1 MSASIVPESPKAAAK
16 PKYRAAYN
24 EVVRLVV
31 NYQNGV
37 KTARADLSMVSPK
50 DQKLL
55 AAVNELLDSVGQQDA
70 SPRDADAGGLLVDV
84 LSPLLR
90 RLEDGDYSVR
100 CSDRLTGDVKDREQQ
115 VAQLFDRAVG
125 RLEDRQRT
133 LIEHIRA
140 MSLTIEE
147 LLDVGKE
154 ASSHSAEACERAQR
168 LLKAAEQGAEGAR
181 ELAKASGEVCELGT
195 AVACA
200 SDELSVNVESVST
213 ASSQVSETLKGLAAA
228 SDQVSASVN
237 AVAAAV
243 TEMSASLTEVATN
256 TGQAAGIAHDASQGA
271 QRAAATMDNLGRSAK
286 AIGKVVE
293 MIKSIASQTNLLAL
307 NATIEAASA
316 GDAGKGFAVVAN
328 EVKELA
334 KQTAT
339 ATEDI
344 RERVEEMQDNTTQA
358 VQVIQ
363 DIVGHI
369 ERLNSISGVIAAA
382 VEEQTATTSEMARHL
397 ATTACGAEE
406 VTGNVQRM
414 SSSADEVSRNVVDA
428 MAGVREI
435 ASTIGGLAQNAGR
448 VTEVASSSATV
459 AGEVATN
466 GAALDDM
473 TGKSTLAVME
483 VVKGLSRLHDAAEQ
497 AMHAVQ
503 R

>member
-1 MSASIVPESPKAAAK
+1 MSASIVPESPKNTARNK
-16 PKYRAAYN
+16 FRAAYD
-24 EVVRLVV
+24 EVLRLVV
-31 NYQNGV
+31 SVQNGAV
-37 KTARADLSMVSPK
+37 GARADLSLCSPK

-55 AAVNELLDSVGQQDA
+55 AAVNELMDSISQ
-70 SPRDADAGGLLVDV
+70 SSGGGHGLAISETMANV
-84 LSPLLR
+84 
-90 RLEDGDYSVR
+90 
-100 CSDRLTGDVKDREQQ
+100 
-115 VAQLFDRAVG
+115 
-125 RLEDRQRT
+125 
-133 LIEHIRA
+133 
-140 MSLTIEE
+140 
-147 LLDVGKE
+147 
-154 ASSHSAEACERAQR
+154 
-168 LLKAAEQGAEGAR
+168 LKAAEEGDHSVRYSGHHHRGNESELERRFGESLDRILSRTEERQRSVLDKLSVVSEAVGNLSQVSRHAAEQASETHERAQKLTRAAEHGATAAR
-181 ELAKASGEVCELGT
+181 ELAKVSGDVYEMGS
-195 AVACA
+195 AVAAA
-200 SDELSVNVESVST
+200 SEELSANVASVSS
-213 ASSQVSETLKGLAAA
+213 ASSQMSTNLRQLATA

-334 KQTAT
+334 KQTAA

-358 VQVIQ
+358 VHVIQ

-397 ATTACGAEE
+397 ATTARGAEE
-406 VTGNVQRM
+406 VTSGVQKI
-414 SSSADEVSRNVVDA
+414 SGGSEEVSKNVLEA
-428 MAGVREI
+428 MAGVSEV
-435 ASTIGGLAQNAGR
+435 AGTIGGLVESVRR
-448 VTEVASSSATV
+448 VNGSASSAATT
-459 AGEVATN
+459 AGDIASDGALMDEFSGKMSRAISDLTAELGRLERTTIEATQ
-466 GAALDDM
+466 L
-473 TGKSTLAVME
+473 V
-483 VVKGLSRLHDAAEQ
+483 R
-497 AMHAVQ
+497 